1 MEAQV
6 TEQHAKQPKQAKP
19 IDLSNRKKVVE
30 VRDVHIAFGDHK
42 VLDGVN
48 LDLYEGENLVILG
61 RSGSG
66 KSVLIKCMVGLL
78 KPDSG
83 SIKVL
88 GRDVATLSP
97 QEMNELRKEVG
108 FSFQLSALYDSMTV
122 RENLEF
128 PIRRNLGMEE
138 KSKLDEMTKKALDD
152 VGLARAIDQ
161 KPAELSG
168 GMKKRVGI
176 ARTLILNPKI
186 MLYDEPTA
194 GLDPV
199 TSMELNELIMEVR
212 QIYKTSSIIIT
223 HDISCAR
230 QTADRIIALFDGK
243 NKFEGTFDELKKN
256 EAPELRAFFAYFNE

>member
-1 MEAQV
+1 MESNVA
-6 TEQHAKQPKQAKP
+6 EQKKKQPTKVDRSKA
-19 IDLSNRKKVVE
+19 KKVVE
-30 VRDVHIAFGDHK
+30 IRDLHIGFGGRN
-42 VLDGVN
+42 VLDGVD

-83 SIKVL
+83 TIKIL
-88 GRDVATLSP
+88 GQDVTHLNEK
-97 QEMNELRKEVG
+97 EMNELRKQVG

-128 PIRRNLGMEE
+128 PIKRNLGIDD
-138 KSKLDEMTKKALDD
+138 KKKLDEMTKKALDD
-152 VGLARAIDQ
+152 VSLGRAIDQ
-161 KPAELSG
+161 MPAELSG
-168 GMKKRVGI
+168 GMKKRIGI

-212 QIYKTSSIIIT
+212 EIYKTSSIIIT

-243 NKFEGTFDELKKN
+243 NKFEGTFDELKRN
-256 EAPELRAFFAYFNE
+256 DAPELRAFFDYFNE